1 MNSPCGTPPFS
12 YQQYNTCNGL
22 ITPSTTHVS
31 GTGLSLFFQRYFLQR
46 MQSVLEWKLP
56 KTWSKNYFLNVLYVW
71 GWIGVVNTDKFGTI
85 CQGCGLKGYD
95 IYYQPTHAV
104 ISNPLLTGI
113 LEPRIGQSC
122 ELIRLTPDYRGVYD
136 IISYYGDQMAL
147 AAQALAMNL
156 VNSKL
161 AYVFFTG
168 SKAGAE
174 AMKKMFDK
182 IMSGDPAVVLDKE
195 LLSMD
200 GNPAWQFFAQNLNQ
214 NHISPQ
220 LLEEM
225 RYIQNMFDTEIGIPN
240 ANTSKRERLISDE
253 VQANNVETMS
263 KTALWLEYLKESVAK
278 VNNMFG
284 LSISVDWRFPP
295 KEVIA
300 NGSVDFPSGTDAGAQ
315 GRAGRTSTS
324 GAGRPGNADR

>member
-22 ITPSTTHVS
+22 VTPSTTHVS

-46 MQSVLEWKLP
+46 MQSVLKWDLP
-56 KTWSKNYFLNVLYVW
+56 RGWSKTYFLNVLYVW
-71 GWIGVVNTDKFGTI
+71 GWIGVVNTDKFGII

-113 LEPRIGQSC
+113 LEPQIGQNC
-122 ELIRLTPDYRGVYD
+122 EIIRLTPDYRGVYD

-147 AAQALAMNL
+147 ASQALAMNL
-156 VNSKL
+156 VNSKM
-161 AYVFFTG
+161 AHVFFTG
-168 SKAGAE
+168 SKNGAE
-174 AMKKMFDK
+174 TFKKMFDK
-182 IMSGDPAVVLDKE
+182 IMSGNPAVVVDKDMT
-195 LLSMD
+195 SVD
-200 GNPAWQFFAQNLNQ
+200 GSPNWQLFVQNLSQ

-240 ANTSKRERLISDE
+240 ANTSKRERLITTE
-253 VQANNVETMS
+253 VQANNVETLS

-278 VNNMFG
+278 VNKMFN
-284 LSISVDWRFPP
+284 LSISVDWRFPQ
-295 KEVIA
+295 KEVLS
-300 NGSVDFPSGTDAGAQ
+300 GGGVDISSGPDAGAP
-315 GRAGRTSTS
+315 GRAG
-324 GAGRPGNADR
+324 

>member
-1 MNSPCGTPPFS
+1 MNSPCGMPPFS
-12 YQQYNTCNGL
+12 YQEYNTCNGL
-22 ITPSTTHVS
+22 VTPSTTHVS

-46 MQSVLEWKLP
+46 MQSVLKWELP
-56 KTWSKNYFLNVLYVW
+56 DSWSKNYFLNVLYVW

-85 CQGCGLKGYD
+85 CQGCGLRGYD

-113 LEPRIGQSC
+113 LEPRIGQNC

-156 VNSKL
+156 VNSKM
-161 AYVFFTG
+161 AHVFFTG
-168 SKAGAE
+168 SKNGAE
-174 AMKKMFDK
+174 TMKKMFDK
-182 IMSGDPAVVLDKE
+182 IMAGNPAVVVDKDMT
-195 LLSMD
+195 SVD
-200 GNPAWQFFAQNLNQ
+200 GTPNWQLFVQNLSQ

-240 ANTSKRERLISDE
+240 ANTSKRERLITDE
-253 VQANNVETMS
+253 VQANNVETLS
-263 KTALWLEYLKESVAK
+263 KTALWLEYLKESVDK
-278 VNNMFG
+278 VNKMFD
-284 LSISVDWRFPP
+284 LSISVDWRFPQE
-295 KEVIA
+295 EVLQD
-300 NGSVDFPSGTDAGAQ
+300 GSVDFPAGSDAGTS
-315 GRAGRTSTS
+315 GRAGRPGSS
-324 GAGRPGNADR
+324 GGIRPGNSG

>member
-22 ITPSTTHVS
+22 VTPSTTHVS
-31 GTGLSLFFQRYFLQR
+31 GSGLSLFFQRYFLQR
-46 MQSVLEWKLP
+46 MQSVLKWELP
-56 KTWSKNYFLNVLYVW
+56 PGWSKTYFLTVLYVW
-71 GWIGVVNTDKFGTI
+71 GWIGVVNTDKFGII

-113 LEPRIGQSC
+113 LEPQIGKSC

-156 VNSKL
+156 VNSKM

-168 SKAGAE
+168 SKTGAE
-174 AMKKMFDK
+174 TMKKMFDK
-182 IMSGDPAVVLDKE
+182 IMAGNPAVVVDKD
-195 LLSMD
+195 LTSVD
-200 GNPAWQFFAQNLNQ
+200 GTPNWQLFVQNLSQ

-220 LLEEM
+220 LLEEI

-240 ANTSKRERLISDE
+240 ANTSKRERLITDE
-253 VQANNVETMS
+253 VQANNVETLS

-278 VNNMFG
+278 VNKMFN
-284 LSISVDWRFPP
+284 LSISVDWRFPQ
-295 KEVIA
+295 KEVLSD
-300 NGSVDFPSGTDAGAQ
+300 GGVDISSGPDAGAS
-315 GRAGRTSTS
+315 GRARRSDAS
-324 GAGRPGNADR
+324 GGGRPGNSD

>member
-1 MNSPCGTPPFS
+1 MNSPCGMPPFS
-12 YQQYNTCNGL
+12 YQEYNTCNGL
-22 ITPSTTHVS
+22 VTPSTTHVS

-46 MQSVLEWKLP
+46 MQSVLKWELP
-56 KTWSKNYFLNVLYVW
+56 DSWSKNYFLNVLYVW

-85 CQGCGLKGYD
+85 CQGCGLRGYD

-113 LEPRIGQSC
+113 LEPRIGQNC

-156 VNSKL
+156 VNSKM
-161 AYVFFTG
+161 AHVFFTG
-168 SKAGAE
+168 SKNGAE
-174 AMKKMFDK
+174 TMKKMFDK
-182 IMSGDPAVVLDKE
+182 IMAGNPAVVVDKDMT
-195 LLSMD
+195 SVD
-200 GNPAWQFFAQNLNQ
+200 GTPNWQLFVQNLSQ

-240 ANTSKRERLISDE
+240 ANTSKRERLITDE
-253 VQANNVETMS
+253 VQANNVETLS
-263 KTALWLEYLKESVAK
+263 KTALWLEYLKESVDK
-278 VNNMFG
+278 VNKMFD
-284 LSISVDWRFPP
+284 LSISVDWRFPQE
-295 KEVIA
+295 EVLQD
-300 NGSVDFPSGTDAGAQ
+300 GSVDFPVGADTGAS
-315 GRAGRTSTS
+315 GRAGRPGSS
-324 GAGRPGNADR
+324 GGDRPRNSG

>member
-1 MNSPCGTPPFS
+1 MNSPCGMPPFS
-12 YQQYNTCNGL
+12 YQEYNTCNGL
-22 ITPSTTHVS
+22 VTPSTTHVS

-46 MQSVLEWKLP
+46 MQSVLKWELP
-56 KTWSKNYFLNVLYVW
+56 DSWSKNYFLNVLYVW

-85 CQGCGLKGYD
+85 CQGCGLRGYD

-113 LEPRIGQSC
+113 LEPRIGQNC

-156 VNSKL
+156 VNSKM
-161 AYVFFTG
+161 AHVFFTG
-168 SKAGAE
+168 SKNGAE
-174 AMKKMFDK
+174 TMKKMFDK
-182 IMSGDPAVVLDKE
+182 IMAGNPAVVVDKDMT
-195 LLSMD
+195 SVD
-200 GNPAWQFFAQNLNQ
+200 GTPNWQLFVQNLSQ

-240 ANTSKRERLISDE
+240 ANTSKRERLITDE
-253 VQANNVETMS
+253 VQANNVETLS
-263 KTALWLEYLKESVAK
+263 KTALWLEYLKESVDK
-278 VNNMFG
+278 VNKMFD
-284 LSISVDWRFPP
+284 LSISVDWRFPQE
-295 KEVIA
+295 EVLQD
-300 NGSVDFPSGTDAGAQ
+300 GSVDFPAGSDAGAS
-315 GRAGRTSTS
+315 GRAGRPGTS
-324 GAGRPGNADR
+324 GGDRPGNSG

>member
-1 MNSPCGTPPFS
+1 MNSPCGMPPFS
-12 YQQYNTCNGL
+12 YQEYNTCNGL
-22 ITPSTTHVS
+22 VTPSTTHVS

-46 MQSVLEWKLP
+46 MQSVLKWELP
-56 KTWSKNYFLNVLYVW
+56 DSWSKNYFLNVLYVW

-85 CQGCGLKGYD
+85 CQGCGLRGYD

-113 LEPRIGQSC
+113 LEPRIGQNC

-156 VNSKL
+156 VNSKM
-161 AYVFFTG
+161 AHVFFTG
-168 SKAGAE
+168 SKNGAE
-174 AMKKMFDK
+174 TMKKMFDK
-182 IMSGDPAVVLDKE
+182 IMAGNPAVVVDKDMT
-195 LLSMD
+195 SVD
-200 GNPAWQFFAQNLNQ
+200 GTPNWQLFVQNLSQ

-240 ANTSKRERLISDE
+240 ANTSKRERLITDE
-253 VQANNVETMS
+253 VQANNVETLS
-263 KTALWLEYLKESVAK
+263 KTALWLEYLKESVDK
-278 VNNMFG
+278 VNKMFD
-284 LSISVDWRFPP
+284 LSISVDWRFPQE
-295 KEVIA
+295 EVLQD
-300 NGSVDFPSGTDAGAQ
+300 GSVDFPAGSDAGTS
-315 GRAGRTSTS
+315 GRAGRPGSS
-324 GAGRPGNADR
+324 GGIRPGNSS